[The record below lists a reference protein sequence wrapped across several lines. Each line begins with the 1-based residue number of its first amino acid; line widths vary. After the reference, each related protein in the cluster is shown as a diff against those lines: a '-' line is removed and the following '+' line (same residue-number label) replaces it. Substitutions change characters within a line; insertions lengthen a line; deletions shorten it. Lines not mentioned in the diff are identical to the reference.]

1 MRRKKIFAR
10 PHLNDRAGDV
20 SKRWYVELSMRDHRT
35 DKMQRARFEYLDE
48 IKINSTNSASERY
61 EAAKEII
68 KRLNEKVESGWSIFT
83 NTERFVYADQ
93 LQYSHA
99 AQVYQQKMSS
109 NKNYSYYIS
118 RYIEDELSTRFLKSE
133 TLRNYKSRYRTF
145 KLWLES
151 KGLDIIDIVG
161 IDNAIIIQFFEYLKK
176 HRDAST
182 RTYRSYSDLLFAFFE
197 YWMKKGIIEKNPVY
211 NLPVNRNIKDF
222 GAERIHAANLA
233 KLMKVLDKEDPQLAM
248 ACRFEYYMGMRP
260 GNEIRLMKV
269 GDIDFQPGLGK
280 VRVPIDTAK
289 SRKRREIAIPDIFLD
304 YLIQQGIDQYNAN
317 LYVFGSN
324 GKPGK
329 QHLGKNNMRFRFIK
343 FREKLGL
350 PYENKFYSM
359 KHTGAVALA
368 EQGEKIINI
377 RDHLGHTSISTTEAY
392 LKRHGF
398 SESAIIRKHF
408 PAI

>member
-1 MRRKKIFAR
+1 MRRKKIFVR
-10 PHLNDRAGDV
+10 PHLNDRAGDI
-20 SKRWYVELSMRDHRT
+20 SKRWYVELSMRNHLT
-35 DKMQRARFEYLDE
+35 NKMQRARFEFLDE
-48 IKINSTNSASERY
+48 IKINNSNSASERY

-68 KRLNEKVESGWSIFT
+68 RRLNEKVESGWSIFT
-83 NTERFVYADQ
+83 TTERFVYEDQ

-99 AQVYQQKMSS
+99 AQVYKKNVSS

-118 RYIEDELSTRFLKSE
+118 RYIDEELSSRFLKSE

-151 KGLDIIDIVG
+151 KGLDTIDIVG
-161 IDNAIIIQFFEYLKK
+161 IDNAIIIKFFEYLMK

-197 YWMKKGIIEKNPVY
+197 FWTKKGIIEKNPVY

-222 GAERIHAANLA
+222 GAERIHAANLNT
-233 KLMKVLDKEDPQLAM
+233 LMQALDKDDPQLAM

-260 GNEIRLMKV
+260 GNEIRLLKV
-269 GDIDFQPGLGK
+269 GDIDFQPGFGR

-289 SRKRREIAIPDIFLD
+289 SRKRREIAIPDVFLE
-304 YLIQQGIDQYNAN
+304 YLIKQGINQYDAK
-317 LYVFGSN
+317 LYVFGCK
-324 GKPGK
+324 GRPGIK
-329 QHLGKNNMRFRFIK
+329 HLGKNNMRFRFNT

-359 KHTGAVALA
+359 KHTGAVKLA
-368 EQGEKIINI
+368 EEGEKIINI
-377 RDHLGHTSISTTEAY
+377 RDHLGHTSIATTEAY

-398 SESAIIRKHF
+398 SDSVIIRKHF